1 MLKLDG
7 SRLFT
12 PSRLILDFMRK
23 QSMGMHYK
31 STSQICAVAKTRR
44 MWQMMVET
52 RLPSHQLIVF
62 FNKETTTRNNFQCLH
77 SRATE
82 ENRLCR
88 GPHSNFFFEA
98 AVSECSTN
106 IFKFIS
112 DLIYVNINCIKWHCQ
127 WRKESKSKQ
136 LYRECWHLR
145 RSFYILYSMEY
156 KYTTH
161 LGCSSTA

>member
-1 MLKLDG
+1 MEAVSSLPAVWFWISWESNPWACIINRRHRFALWQKQDECDKWWLRRAYHLT
-7 SRLFT
+7 SWLFF
-12 PSRLILDFMRK
+12 SIK
-23 QSMGMHYK
+23 KH
-31 STSQICAVAKTRR
+31 
-44 MWQMMVET
+44 
-52 RLPSHQLIVF
+52 
-62 FNKETTTRNNFQCLH
+62 TTRNNFQCLH